1 VLSSLTCRMLSW
13 PQLRWQGV
21 TIWMPDGVPRMPVAE
36 LQKYRN
42 NSRTHSKDQIAKL
55 AAHIQEVGFTDP
67 IGVADGVIL
76 TGEGR
81 LLAAMELC
89 MAVVPVVN
97 LDHLTPT
104 QRRLHVIRHNRL
116 AELAGWDHEILREEF
131 AALEID
137 GVELDELGWDEDE
150 LAAIMHVDGVDDEK
164 DEEPEEEP
172 PAGSGG
178 ERLVPLAIVLS
189 PEELRTWKAA
199 KEVVGM
205 STDKAAFL
213 KVLQVF
219 EEAQP

>member
-1 VLSSLTCRMLSW
+1 
-13 PQLRWQGV
+13 
-21 TIWMPDGVPRMPVAE
+21 MPVAE
-36 LQKYRN
+36 LERYRN
-42 NSRTHSKDQIAKL
+42 NSHTHSKDQIAKL

-81 LLAAMELC
+81 LLAAKDLGMTE
-89 MAVVPVVN
+89 VPVVN
-97 LDHLTPT
+97 LDHLTPA
-104 QRRLHVIRHNRL
+104 QRRLHVIKHNRL

-137 GVELDELGWDEDE
+137 GVDLDELGWDEDE
-150 LAAIMHVDGVDDEK
+150 LAGIMQVDSVDSEE
-164 DEEPEEEP
+164 DEEPEDEP

-189 PEELRTWKAA
+189 PEELGRWKAA
-199 KEVVGM
+199 KETIGM

-213 KVLQVF
+213 RVLEAF